1 MVIKYVQEKHDLEE
15 SMFNL
20 TVLDCTSLL
29 TLLAVIIP
37 MFLLIKIEKR
47 VVVYFYKAVFL
58 ISVNLDL
65 ILGLDIVMI
74 MALTYCQFT
83 QKE

>member
-1 MVIKYVQEKHDLEE
+1 
-15 SMFNL
+15 
-20 TVLDCTSLL
+20 
-29 TLLAVIIP
+29 
-37 MFLLIKIEKR
+37 MFLLIKTEKR

-58 ISVNLDL
+58 ISVNFDL

>member
-1 MVIKYVQEKHDLEE
+1 
-15 SMFNL
+15 MFNI
-20 TVLDCTSLL
+20 TMLDYTSLL

-37 MFLLIKIEKR
+37 IFLLIKIGRR
-47 VVVYFYKAVFL
+47 VVVYFYKAVLL
-58 ISVNLDL
+58 ILVNFDL
-65 ILGLDIVMI
+65 NLGLDLVMI